1 MDIASWYE
9 INVAKNG
16 HHFFATAKR
25 SITSKRMLAEVL
37 PEIQQKFP
45 ESEGYK
51 VSVTAQVEYG
61 RHYENPVSAEEV
73 R

>member
-9 INVAKNG
+9 INVAKDG
-16 HHFFATAKR
+16 YHLFATAKR
-25 SITSKRMLAEVL
+25 SIANKWDLARVL
-37 PEIQQKFP
+37 PIIKQKFP

-61 RHYENPVSAEEV
+61 RHYENPQSAEEV